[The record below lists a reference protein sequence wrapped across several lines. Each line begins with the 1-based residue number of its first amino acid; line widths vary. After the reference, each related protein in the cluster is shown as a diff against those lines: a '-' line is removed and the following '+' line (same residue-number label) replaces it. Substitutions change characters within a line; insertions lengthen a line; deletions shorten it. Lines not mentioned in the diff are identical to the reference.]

1 MRLRVETPGTEPA
14 PRILSTERDNVQRP
28 TIKPGVRRGGIH
40 GLRREYVN
48 LDGQPVFREFE
59 TAGVKR
65 KVEIR
70 PHHMLIRNKGVS
82 LISFP

>member
-1 MRLRVETPGTEPA
+1 
-14 PRILSTERDNVQRP
+14 
-28 TIKPGVRRGGIH
+28 VRRGGIH